1 MQLVSMQLA
10 LELFDLADMCGLLQ
24 LKEALG
30 NLIIEK
36 LVTPQNLLIASL
48 HLELHEAKETHTK
61 CLRVIDNHASKV
73 LESDPFLYLSR
84 YHLSQIV
91 SRDSF
96 FANEAAILHAVG
108 KWLLSND
115 EMPDDAL
122 NEALLQCIRVTQID
136 LTALESDGD
145 MNLFLMVS
153 NMKSSNGVHRN
164 EYPRGRMESEI
175 SFQSFQSICSA
186 ERNVA
191 TRDAMTFEPSQQ
203 MQKPLLVSELLDN
216 TPSVAV
222 LIAFNEQYL
231 ISGLQFH
238 GYHSQHN
245 RLTTSHN
252 VDICNKCFSYKLEVS
267 TDKLPPQ
274 WRCIVDFSNFRC
286 RGEQK
291 VYFTQMG
298 IK

>member
-36 LVTPQNLLIASL
+36 MVTPQNLLIASL

-61 CLRVIDNHASKV
+61 CLRAIDNHASKV
-73 LESDPFLYLSR
+73 LESDAFLYLSR
-84 YHLSQIV
+84 CHLSQIV

-108 KWLLSND
+108 KWLRNND

-122 NEALLQCIRVTQID
+122 NETLLQCIRVTQID
-136 LTALESDGD
+136 PTALESNGD
-145 MNLFLMVS
+145 MNLFLMVR
-153 NMKSSNGVHRN
+153 NMKSSNGVQWN
-164 EYPRGRMESEI
+164 EYARGRMESEI

-238 GYHSQHN
+238 GYHSQPN
-245 RLTTSHN
+245 RLTKSHN
-252 VDICNKCFSYKLEVS
+252 LDICNKSFSYKLEVS

-274 WRCIVDFSNFRC
+274 
-286 RGEQK
+286 
-291 VYFTQMG
+291 
-298 IK
+298 